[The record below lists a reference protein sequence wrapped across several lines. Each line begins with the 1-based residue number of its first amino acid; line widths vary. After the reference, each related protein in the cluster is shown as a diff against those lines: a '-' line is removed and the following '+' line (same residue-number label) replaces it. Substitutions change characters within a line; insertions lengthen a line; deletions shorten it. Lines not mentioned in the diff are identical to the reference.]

1 VTRQVSGQEHAGSNG
16 HGPVL
21 LDIDGDGIPD
31 RVTPAADR
39 PGTDL
44 EPRASAEVAE
54 VYDDTP
60 SVYVDPSDLPK
71 SLDRYR
77 ESLQRARLE
86 PVIPEALRTLKGWWD
101 LGCLMVTFYG
111 HVALFYAVRLPVIVP
126 YVALVRI
133 PKGFARALRV
143 VSHWVTD
150 EETAVL
156 QRIHAHDQ
164 QDADKHIKLTR
175 QRRNRTRWRWP
186 LLLSGLAAT
195 LAFWAYLSAAQ
206 PPWWYPQIVALA
218 LVLFLAKLGT
228 GSGAPMLGRAVTTFD
243 SPKLTVEI
251 IDTALANLGIS
262 SLTQAFAKDGHGV
275 GYPAPITREKQGYR
289 ADIDLPHGVTA
300 EQVVERR
307 AKLASGLRRPV
318 GSVWPMT
325 DPDPDMHAGRL
336 ILWVTDR
343 PFSKLAQPAW
353 PLAKRGQQDMFKPM
367 PFGYDQRGALVT
379 FTLMFTNL
387 LIGAIPRMGKTMA
400 LRVVLLAAAFDPH
413 CEIHG
418 HELKGTGDLRAV
430 EPLAHR
436 YSSGPGD
443 ALTLDKTMES
453 VREVHSYLGPRAAT
467 LARLPRHMV
476 PENKVT
482 PELAARRDLGLHPV
496 LLAIDEAQELF
507 ESEHRAE
514 AETLMKAII
523 KRGPALGIMLVLSTQ
538 KPEKDA
544 IPTSIT
550 SNMGM
555 RLALRVMDWQSN
567 DMILGT
573 GAYKGGIN
581 ATLLTG
587 ADTGIGFL
595 RDGGVVTLVRSSY
608 IDAVTA
614 DRIGAR
620 ALGIREAEGT
630 LTGDAVGSGH
640 TARVTISIVDDVRAT
655 FAGDETGL
663 WSTVILERL
672 AALRPEIYAGW
683 TQGQLTAALK
693 AKGISAGR
701 QVERADPLTGR
712 RKNQRGVFLEDLPEA
727 ITAGPESAISVDDE
741 EELS

>member
-1 VTRQVSGQEHAGSNG
+1 VTRQVSGQEQAGSNG

-31 RVTPAADR
+31 RVTPSADR

-44 EPRASAEVAE
+44 EIPASKEIAEVHDE
-54 VYDDTP
+54 TP
-60 SVYVDPSDLPK
+60 SVYVDPSDLPR
-71 SLDRYR
+71 SMDRYR
-77 ESLQRARLE
+77 DSLQRARLE
-86 PVIPEALRTLKGWWD
+86 PVVPEALRTLRGWWD
-101 LGCLMVTFYG
+101 LACLMSTFYG
-111 HVALFYAVRLPVIVP
+111 HVLLFYLVRLPLIAAVVTF
-126 YVALVRI
+126 VRI
-133 PKGFARALRV
+133 PKGFARALST
-143 VSHWVTD
+143 VSHWVRD

-156 QRIHAHDQ
+156 QRLQAYDEKN
-164 QDADKHIKLTR
+164 AETHIKLTK
-175 QRRNRTRWRWP
+175 QRHRRSRWRWI
-186 LLLSGLAAT
+186 LLLSGAVALLVVWAT
-195 LAFWAYLSAAQ
+195 LSTTK
-206 PPWWYPQIVALA
+206 PPWWYPQIAA
-218 LVLFLAKLGT
+218 LVLVLGLAKLGT
-228 GSGAPMLGRAVTTFD
+228 GPGAPVLGRAVTTFD

-307 AKLASGLRRPV
+307 IKLASGLRRPV
-318 GSVWPMT
+318 GSVWPMV

-343 PFSKLAQPAW
+343 PFSKLPQPLW
-353 PLAKRGQQDMFKPM
+353 PLAKRGQQDMFKPL
-367 PFGYDQRGALVT
+367 PLGYDQRGALVT
-379 FTLMFTNL
+379 LLLMFTNV
-387 LIGAIPRMGKTMA
+387 LIGAIPGMGKTMA
-400 LRVVLLAAAFDPH
+400 LRVILLAASFDPH
-413 CEIHG
+413 CEIHA
-418 HELKGTGDLRAV
+418 HELKGTGDLRAI

-443 ALTLDKTMES
+443 AATIDKTMAS
-453 VREVHSYLGPRAAT
+453 IREVHSYLGPRAET
-467 LARLPRHMV
+467 LKRLPRHMV

-482 PELAARRDLGLHPV
+482 PELASRRDLGLHPV
-496 LLAIDEAQELF
+496 LLAIDEVQEVF

-514 AETLMKAII
+514 AEALMKAII
-523 KRGPALGIMLVLSTQ
+523 KRGRALGIMVALSTQ
-538 KPEKDA
+538 KPERDA

-555 RLALRVMDWQSN
+555 RLCLRVMDWQAN

-581 ATLLTG
+581 ATQLTNS
-587 ADTGIGFL
+587 DLGIGFL
-595 RDGGVVTLVRSSY
+595 RDGGIVTLVRSSY

-630 LTGDAVGSGH
+630 LTGDAVGTGH
-640 TARVTISIVDDVRAT
+640 TARVTISIVDDVRAV
-655 FAGDETGL
+655 FAGGETGL
-663 WSTVILERL
+663 WSTLILERL

-727 ITAGPESAISVDDE
+727 ITAGPESAITVDDE
-741 EELS
+741 EGVS